1 MTHLCRNRAACGRA
15 AWLLA
20 LAALGLAATP
30 ARGLINPNYTPV
42 DLVHHSKT
50 ILCLEIGPPDNRGAL
65 PVKVVAAPQGGTP
78 DKLALAIGAADEA
91 VGQDLRKA
99 IGTGKAAPALL
110 FAGDFSA
117 AGDPD
122 AAPPGTR
129 PVGALHVGLRWF
141 GLTAAGDGAFGVVAD
156 PFNLQSVW
164 EGSNR
169 MLGRC
174 LAYIQ
179 ADRRADVPTAVG
191 TAWVRA
197 VKVAALKD
205 KVNALLAVDAAGDG
219 KPWLHVL
226 SDGGDRL
233 LRPAG
238 DGAMT
243 DSTAARRLVARSRHA
258 AWVDFSGDGRLDVA
272 SWDGQQLTLHR
283 AAADGAFEA
292 DGAGLDLPAGCLGL
306 AAVDLGAG
314 RVGLV
319 VSTPAGPA
327 VVTVTADGRL
337 AAAPV
342 AVGPGEFPGKT
353 LGQAGPCLVAD
364 FDGDGLTDVVQPF
377 AKGALFYKG
386 KAAGEFLPPA
396 KAYEGS
402 LSTVAT
408 AVRAADFDA
417 DSSLDVLVAG
427 REGCFFLRGAGNGTF
442 EEVFAETGEVARLA
456 KPDAVGAETF
466 DINADGRQDFVL
478 LHPSAGPEPFFNRGF
493 FCFGYAIQVAL
504 EESADLGCS
513 DALRDGQQAGAAADF
528 SGDGAPDLALVSRAG
543 EVWVLVRAAEG
554 GTALGVAVALPAGAA
569 GPVTVVARDGGR
581 CLGARVVR
589 AGAPAFFGKVDKGP
603 LTLKWQWP
611 GQAAGEQNVVVLG
624 PTRFVLPPRGK

>member
-1 MTHLCRNRAACGRA
+1 MKHPCRNRTADGWP

-20 LAALGLAATP
+20 LAALALAATP

-50 ILCLEIGPPDNRGAL
+50 ILHVEIGPPDAQGAL
-65 PVKVVAAPQGGTP
+65 PVKVVAALQGAAPG
-78 DKLALAIGAADEA
+78 KLALAIGAADEA
-91 VGQDLRKA
+91 VSHDLRKA
-99 IGTGKAAPALL
+99 IGADRAGPALL

-117 AGDPD
+117 AGDPN
-122 AAPPGTR
+122 AAPSGTR

-141 GLTAAGDGAFGVVAD
+141 GLTASGKGAFGVVAD

-179 ADRRADVPTAVG
+179 ADRRADVPTAVDA
-191 TAWVRA
+191 AWDRA
-197 VKVAALKD
+197 VKVAAVKD
-205 KVNALLAVDAAGDG
+205 KVNALLAVDVAGDG
-219 KPWLHVL
+219 KAWLHVL
-226 SDGGDRL
+226 SDSGDRL

-243 DSTAARRLVARSRHA
+243 DATAACRLAARSQHA
-258 AWVDFSGDGRLDVA
+258 AWVDSSGDGRLDLA
-272 SWDGQQLTLHR
+272 SWDGQQLSLHR
-283 AAADGAFEA
+283 ATADGVFEA
-292 DGAGLDLPAGCLGL
+292 AGPGLDLPTGCLGL
-306 AAVDLGAG
+306 AAIDLGAG
-314 RVGLV
+314 RAGLV
-319 VSTPAGPA
+319 VSTPASPA
-327 VVTVTADGRL
+327 VVTVTADDRL

-342 AVGPGEFPGKT
+342 AAGPGEFPGKT
-353 LGQAGPCLVAD
+353 LGQAGPCVAAD

-386 KAAGEFLPPA
+386 KGPGEFLPPA

-402 LSTVAT
+402 LSTAAT

-417 DSSLDVLVAG
+417 DAVLDILLAG

-442 EEVFAETGEVARLA
+442 EEVFAETGEVPRLA

-478 LHPSAGPEPFFNRGF
+478 LHPSGGPEPFFNRGF

-504 EESADLGCS
+504 EESADLACS

-528 SGDGAPDLALVSRAG
+528 SGDGAPDLALVSRTG

-554 GTALGVAVALPAGAA
+554 GTALGVTVALPASAA

-603 LTLKWQWP
+603 LALKWQWP
-611 GQAAGEQNVVVLG
+611 GEAAGEQNVVVLG